1 MRANYEQS
9 TFGLLTTNLPA
20 TIKSL
25 GLHLHDAAEKRQIA
39 GAVDGETSTFL
50 VGTAIAGAIFIG
62 YYMLLAVIAAT
73 RRFVV
78 SRNPYPASRDAHLTA
93 ALYSALDNFRY

>member
-25 GLHLHDAAEKRQIA
+25 DAAEKRQIA